1 VVDTAWLAAHCNLKS
16 GVFLAFGDLRR
27 FNPMRAC
34 QNEMST
40 AAKAI
45 VVGLRARSA
54 LRSGVVTRAGQNK
67 IDNKDIDC
75 CTKQQDEGREF
86 QQRAPGWHNPARA

>member
-34 QNEMST
+34 QDEMRA

-45 VVGLRARSA
+45 VVGLRARTA
-54 LRSGVVTRAGQNK
+54 LRSSIVTRAGQNEV
-67 IDNKDIDC
+67 DNEDVDC
-75 CTKQQDEGREF
+75 CTQQQDEGRKL
-86 QQRAPGWHNPARA
+86 Q